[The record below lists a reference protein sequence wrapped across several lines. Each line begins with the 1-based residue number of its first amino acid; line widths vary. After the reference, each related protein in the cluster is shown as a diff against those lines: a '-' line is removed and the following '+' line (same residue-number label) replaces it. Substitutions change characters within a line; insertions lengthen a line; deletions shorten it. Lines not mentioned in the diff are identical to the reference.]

1 MAQTY
6 SIDTKGYITN
16 DYLTKKLIEDKILV
30 TTRYGGWAVLSNEE
44 FELLR
49 RRNVESNIPLYNIL
63 AQEGIISTED
73 NLPLIAKQCRQ
84 KYQQLSDATTLHIV
98 TPTLRCN
105 HKCIYCYA
113 ASKPLNAMEYDM
125 NEETAKAVVDFIF
138 QCPSKGITIEFQGG
152 EPLLNFP
159 IIQYIVNYA
168 GELNKEKK
176 KNINF
181 RLVTNLT
188 LMDEEKL
195 NWLIENKVNLNSSLD
210 GPKEVHNKNRFYEN
224 GKGSY
229 DEVIEGIKK
238 LKEKG
243 VSISLMPTITRFSL
257 PYLREII
264 DEYRKLGQNSFWA
277 RRLNV
282 GGFAVE
288 KWKKIGYTAE
298 EYLDFWKN
306 CVEYIFELNKKGIKM
321 QEGYVGIILRN
332 ILFSKKYN
340 SFVCLASPCGCA
352 WSQASYNYKGD
363 IYACDE
369 ARSFDVFKLGNV
381 KETTYKELYSSWN
394 VLDIVDLTS
403 GNSFDCSE
411 CVYHPFCG
419 PCIVD
424 EYGEHGNIIK
434 KPDSFNCK
442 VKKGMLDYIFKE
454 IILNNERFEI
464 AKEWVGIRGKD
475 ADVQN
480 PENTA

>member
-16 DYLTKKLIEDKILV
+16 DYLNKKIGEDKILV
-30 TTRYGGWAVLSNEE
+30 TTRHGGWAILNNEE
-44 FELLR
+44 FKLLR
-49 RRNVESNIPLYNIL
+49 HGNIESNIELYNL
-63 AQEGIISTED
+63 LKQEGIILTED
-73 NLPLIAKQCRQ
+73 NLPIIVKQCNQKFRQ
-84 KYQQLSDATTLHIV
+84 LFNATTLHII

-113 ASKPLNAMEYDM
+113 SSKPLNNKEYDM
-125 NEETAKAVVDFIF
+125 DEETAKAVVDFIF
-138 QCPSKGITIEFQGG
+138 QCPSKTITIEFQGG

-168 GELNKEKK
+168 REISKEKE
-176 KNINF
+176 KNVNF

-195 NWLIENKVNLNSSLD
+195 NWLTENKVDLNSSLD
-210 GPKEVHNKNRFYEN
+210 GPKEIHNKNRYYSS

-229 DEVIEGIKK
+229 SDVIYWIKK

-243 VSISLMPTITRFSL
+243 INISLMPTITKYSL
-257 PYLREII
+257 PYFKEII
-264 DEYRKLGQNSFWA
+264 DEYLRLGQNNFWA

-282 GGFAVE
+282 GGLASE
-288 KWKKIGYTAE
+288 KWKELGYTAE
-298 EYLDFWKN
+298 EYLDFWKK
-306 CVEYIFELNKKGIKM
+306 CVEYIFELNKKGIKIS
-321 QEGYVGIILRN
+321 EGYVGIILRN

-340 SFVCLASPCGCA
+340 PFVCMASPCGCA
-352 WSQASYNYKGD
+352 WSQVSYNHKGD
-363 IYACDE
+363 IYTCDE
-369 ARSFDVFKLGNV
+369 ARSFEVFKLGNV
-381 KETTYKELYSSWN
+381 KETNYKKLYSSWN

-403 GNSFDCSE
+403 GNSFDCST

-434 KPDSFNCK
+434 KPNSFNCR

-454 IILNNERFEI
+454 IILNKEKFEI
-464 AKEWVGIRGKD
+464 AKEWVGLRGKE
-475 ADVQN
+475 QTEY